1 MARKKL
7 WTTALVVMAF
17 LLVLAGCGSGSGKNS
32 SSSSTSSSSS
42 SSSSSTSS
50 SSSSGDSGSSGG
62 SSGGSDSGD
71 KPRVVVILKT
81 LSSQY
86 WKFVEAGAKKAFED
100 FGVDGKVLG
109 PPSEAHII
117 EQVNLMEDILTEKP
131 DALVTAPTQPST
143 AIPVFEK
150 YKAAGI
156 PVLLV
161 DTDASWPDQTTFI
174 GTDNLTAGRKGG
186 ELLASMLQP
195 GDKVAL
201 IAGALGNPATDERIK
216 GAREA
221 LEAAGMNV
229 VAEQPADSDKAKAM
243 SVMENILQTHP
254 DLKGVFSANDDM
266 AVGALRAAEAK
277 GLNIPIIGTDGTIE
291 AVELIIE
298 GKLAGSVAQ
307 MPYDMGYKGVE
318 YALKVIK
325 GETIEKRID
334 SGVDLITKENAEE
347 KLEFLK
353 SISG

>member
-1 MARKKL
+1 MSKKWWKGVL
-7 WTTALVVMAF
+7 IFAVF
-17 LLVLAGCGSGSGKNS
+17 LLVLAGCGGNSGGGGEP
-32 SSSSTSSSSS
+32 SSTPAG
-42 SSSSSTSS
+42 TSA
-50 SSSSGDSGSSGG
+50 SGG
-62 SSGGSDSGD
+62 SGGSGNGGNSGGGNSGGDAGD
-71 KPRVVVILKT
+71 KPHVVVVLKT

-86 WKFVEAGAKKAFED
+86 WKFVEAGAKQAFAD
-100 FGVDGKVLG
+100 FGVEGKVVG
-109 PPSEAHII
+109 PASESQII

-131 DALVTAPTQPST
+131 DALVAAPTQPST

-161 DTDASWPDQTTFI
+161 DTDAGWADQTTFI
-174 GTDNLTAGRKGG
+174 GTDNATAGKKGG
-186 ELLASMLQP
+186 ELLASMLNQ

-201 IAGALGNPATDERIK
+201 IAGALGNPATDDRIK
-216 GAREA
+216 GAKEA
-221 LEAAGMNV
+221 LEAAGMVV

-266 AVGALRAAEAK
+266 AIGALRAIEAK
-277 GLNIPIIGTDGTIE
+277 GMQIPVIGTDGTIE

-298 GKLAGSVAQ
+298 GKMAGTVAQ

-318 YALKVIK
+318 EALKVIG
-325 GETIEKRID
+325 GEQIEKRID

-353 SISG
+353 NILE